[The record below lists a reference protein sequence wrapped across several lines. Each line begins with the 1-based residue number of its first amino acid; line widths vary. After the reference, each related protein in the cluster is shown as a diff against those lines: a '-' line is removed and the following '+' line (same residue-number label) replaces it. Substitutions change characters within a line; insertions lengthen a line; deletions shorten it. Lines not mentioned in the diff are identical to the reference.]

1 MDTNRPIRRNRRP
14 TAPGEILREHY
25 LVPRKILQ
33 KDFACDIEI
42 SEKHLSRMI
51 NGHVRIDA
59 SLAARIAKVLGTT
72 TAFWVNLQAAVDAW
86 DGEQAEANWQPQT
99 TYPPERAAS

>member
-1 MDTNRPIRRNRRP
+1 V
-14 TAPGEILREHY
+14 ILREHY

-42 SEKHLSRMI
+42 SKKHLSRMI

-59 SLAARIAKVLGTT
+59 SLATRIAKALSTT
-72 TAFWVNLQAAVDAW
+72 TAFWINLQAAVDTW
-86 DGEQAEANWQPQT
+86 DDEQAEAN
-99 TYPPERAAS
+99 